1 MENAISMFLFDYR
14 SIEHCTTG
22 KSPAYLMYKRE
33 LCTRFDPL
41 RPSLSEIVDK
51 NQRAQIVARTGKRN
65 VEFKLGDKVLM
76 DDNGVRSAKRI
87 GGTIV
92 RQTSPSTFVV
102 KDENENLQKDTLIR

>member
-1 MENAISMFLFDYR
+1 MFLFDYR
-14 SIEHCTTG
+14 SIEYCTTG

-33 LCTRFDPL
+33 LCTRFDLL
-41 RPSLSEIVDK
+41 RLSLSEIVDK

-76 DDNGVRSAKRI
+76 DDHGVRLAKRI

-92 RQTSPSTFVV
+92 RQTSPSTFVI